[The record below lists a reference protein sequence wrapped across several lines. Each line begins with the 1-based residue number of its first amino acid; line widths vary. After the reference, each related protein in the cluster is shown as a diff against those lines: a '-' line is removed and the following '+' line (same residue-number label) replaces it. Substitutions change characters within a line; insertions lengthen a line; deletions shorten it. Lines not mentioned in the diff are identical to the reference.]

1 VYRLFVAID
10 LPEETKEAI
19 SALRNP
25 LRGVRWVDAAHLHLT
40 LRFIG
45 DADNTLFNKI
55 RNNLSGISVP
65 PFSLLLR
72 GVGYFPPKRD
82 PKVLWVGVDRSA
94 ALLDLQSLVEKEL
107 LQSGVEPERR
117 SFSPH
122 ITIARLK
129 ETPASVIAPFLQN
142 NSLFVAPS
150 FSVTEFILY
159 SSTLTSQ
166 GAIHRQEALYPLR
179 G

>member
-19 SALRNP
+19 STLRNP
-25 LRGVRWVDAAHLHLT
+25 LRGARWVEAAQLHLT

-45 DADNTLFNKI
+45 DADDVLFNKI
-55 RNNLSGISVP
+55 RNNLSGITMP
-65 PFSLLLR
+65 PFSLALR

-82 PKVLWVGVDRSA
+82 PKVLWAGVDRSA
-94 ALLDLQSLVEKEL
+94 PLLNLQNLVEKEL
-107 LQSGVEPERR
+107 LRSGIEPERR

-129 ETPASVIAPFLQN
+129 ETPASMIAPFLQN
-142 NSLFVAPS
+142 NSLFAAPS

-166 GAIHRQEALYPLR
+166 GAIHRQEAIYPLR